1 MAKVVGFRIEISGTD
16 EQVRRLNEIDVE
28 LQKLNKDRKTLI
40 DLAKTSNKNEEALS
54 NQLAQVTKRQFE
66 LRQEKS
72 KTTQAIKLQNNATNS
87 LENAYD
93 ALVAETR
100 IAKKEAQERGAR
112 YGTTSKEFREAA
124 KSAGVL
130 DNRLKKIDSSV
141 GDNFRNV
148 GNYNSA
154 LSGTRAA
161 FGQLAIGIGAGV
173 AAFQGIT
180 NAVSSSVEAFGE
192 QERTQK
198 ALEVALGFTSERLLE
213 QATALQNQTKFGDEA
228 IIQSQALLAQFG
240 LQEDQ
245 IASLTPALLD
255 FAEAQGIGLEDAA
268 KLLSKSLGSSTNAL
282 SRYGIEITG
291 AVGSN
296 ERLDSAITALNEK
309 FEGQAAAAA
318 QVGTGPLTQLQN
330 ILGDIQEVIG
340 GVIIRA
346 ITPLIQA
353 LSDTGKSLQE
363 VGTQSNILKAFVND
377 IRIAFGR
384 LTGQIDEANNKFSVL
399 GTVINLIKVNFE
411 ILAVPFRIFFNAVGD
426 LIELVGELTGEF
438 EGLGGSLNGFIR
450 VLNRLPQIVSV
461 VADSVVNSFG
471 SIGKAIRGAFTGDLD
486 LIEEAFS
493 DIRNTIVSIPDQI
506 AEELRVKQT
515 GNPFGLVDL
524 LKNNANKQAVENAGV
539 ELCESSGEGAQQG
552 FDNSNVDEAIARDF
566 AKGFAEELSR
576 ELPKQLEA
584 VEIEKTFVS
593 LTEEADL
600 KAAEQAIA
608 ARQMVKDATID
619 LFNQTADALFQ
630 AEQEQNERQTERLLA
645 QLEIENEIKSQ
656 TIQDDADTEN
666 AILRNKLEQG
676 LITEVEFEQQKED
689 IDANR
694 RKQQLKQEQQALKR
708 QQDIERAQF
717 ERTKRLQSA
726 QAIINGAL
734 AITRILADTPKVDFG
749 IATAVQIGIATAT
762 TAAQVATIRGQQFQ
776 KGGVLVGASHANG
789 GIPFTV
795 GGRSGF
801 EAEGG
806 EAIINKNS
814 TGMFR
819 DVLSDINV
827 AGGGVP
833 FQRGGVPNIG
843 SNSRLATSIVDS
855 VARRI
860 KVENVS
866 SETANVNR
874 DILEV
879 ENLASA

>member
-100 IAKKEAQERGAR
+100 IAKKEAQELGAR

-539 ELCESSGEGAQQG
+539 ELGESLGEGVQQG

-860 KVENVS
+860 KVENVA